1 MALAIDKRIQMALSH
16 SINTQHTNTLSL
28 SLSLSLFLSLS
39 LSLSI
44 NLPIARGLNRS
55 WPGEPAVICLRRPP
69 RSLSPDVFS
78 LPFGLGKGLK
88 ECWEGKYFRMTRARG
103 TELVQE
109 ARGQVGGQLAMWN
122 SLPQSCE
129 SPTPNP
135 KPQTPKPGAESA
147 TPALPSGRKVGET
160 RPSLRQTSTH
170 AQATPRLARA
180 LACGA
185 SSRCGCHA
193 CTIDSRE
200 AHEQTAEALWG
211 RCGVKHRD
219 KRQAGARH

>member
-1 MALAIDKRIQMALSH
+1 MAGGISRHLSAPAT
-16 SINTQHTNTLSL
+16 SFPVAGRLFPTLW
-28 SLSLSLFLSLS
+28 
-39 LSLSI
+39 I
-44 NLPIARGLNRS
+44 
-55 WPGEPAVICLRRPP
+55 GERLERMT
-69 RSLSPDVFS
+69 
-78 LPFGLGKGLK
+78 
-88 ECWEGKYFRMTRARG
+88 WEGKYFRMTRARG